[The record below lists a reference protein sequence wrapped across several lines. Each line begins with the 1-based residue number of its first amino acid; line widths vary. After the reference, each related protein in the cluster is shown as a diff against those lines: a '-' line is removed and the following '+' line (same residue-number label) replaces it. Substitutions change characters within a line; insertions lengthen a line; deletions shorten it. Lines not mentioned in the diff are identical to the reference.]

1 MEDLTIFEITRT
13 YDENTKG
20 IIVEFNRDND
30 NEFTYEY
37 IKPVS
42 LNLCIITEKF
52 VG

>member
-1 MEDLTIFEITRT
+1 MENLTVYEITRS

-20 IIVEFNRDND
+20 IIVEFNSDNE

>member
-1 MEDLTIFEITRT
+1 MENLSVYESPAAMMKTI
-13 YDENTKG
+13 G
-20 IIVEFNRDND
+20 IIVEFNSDNE

>member
-1 MEDLTIFEITRT
+1 MENLTVYEITRN

-20 IIVEFNRDND
+20 IIVEFNGDND
-30 NEFTYEY
+30 SEFTYEY

-42 LNLCIITEKF
+42 LNLCIITDKF